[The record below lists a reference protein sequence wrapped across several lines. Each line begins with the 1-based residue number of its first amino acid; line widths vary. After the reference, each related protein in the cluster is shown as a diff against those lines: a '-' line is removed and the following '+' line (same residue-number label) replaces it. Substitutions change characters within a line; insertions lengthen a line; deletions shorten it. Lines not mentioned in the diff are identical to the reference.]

1 MATKYVHLDKS
12 GHPTEVNA
20 GSPRGATITVG
31 AEAADSINVAIQLF
45 NDAAKSTECTG
56 VSVVTAILSD
66 SASTAVPCTTAP
78 DGDIAVGTDGAILT
92 EHVADKV
99 FVLESEADGDIDLDI
114 GEAAGGT
121 WYLHV
126 ILPDGAVEVSDAIT
140 FAA

>member
-1 MATKYVHLDKS
+1 MAKINDSVS
-12 GHPTEVNA
+12 GHSVDVND
-20 GSPRGATITVG
+20 GSVRGATITVG
-31 AEAADSINVAIQLF
+31 AEDTNSINVAVQLF
-45 NDAAKSTECTG
+45 SDVGKSVECTA

-78 DGDIAVGTDGAILT
+78 DGDIAVGTDGAILL

-99 FVLESEADGDIDLDI
+99 FVIESEADGDFDLDI
-114 GEAAGGT
+114 GEASAGT

-126 ILPDGAVEVSDAIT
+126 VLPDGSVEVSPAIT

>member
-1 MATKYVHLDKS
+1 VKVAVVLLMQWAAVS
-12 GHPTEVNA
+12 TERL
-20 GSPRGATITVG
+20 P
-31 AEAADSINVAIQLF
+31 INVAVQLF
-45 NDAAKSTECTG
+45 SDVAKSVECSV

-78 DGDIAVGTDGAILT
+78 DGDIAVGTDGAILL

-99 FVLESEADGDIDLDI
+99 FLIESEADGDFDLDI
-114 GEAAGGT
+114 GEASAGT

-126 ILPDGAVEVSDAIT
+126 VLPDGSVEVSGAIT